1 MLDWEELLISI
12 CYKVCDLYE
21 KDLVW
26 YAQRISNNAKA
37 LDNGFLDVEA
47 ITLYI
52 FGAVK
57 KRRQTKE
64 IHQYAKDHL
73 GTWFPNLP
81 SYQKFNERLNLLTP
95 ALNRMA
101 ALMMDEVR
109 HPGWLLDFDPER
121 LETVVDSMPII
132 LATGGRADKA
142 KVALEI
148 ADKGHC
154 SSKNL
159 WYHGVKLHDLGV
171 CRPTMMPLPA
181 FMAMSRASENDNT
194 VFKEQIAPNFRN
206 VRVFADKIYDDRP
219 AAKELLE
226 TYNIEVLP
234 CQRRRKGQ
242 KNLHSDQK
250 LLSTMVSRTRQP
262 IESFFNWV
270 DEKVSIQSASKVR
283 STKGLLKHVFGRLVS
298 ALFILLNSI

>member
-37 LDNGFLDVEA
+37 LEGGFLDVEA

-52 FGAVK
+52 FGVIK
-57 KRRQTKE
+57 NRRQAKE

-73 GTWFPNLP
+73 GSWFPKLP

-109 HPGWLLDFDPER
+109 HPGWLLDFGPER

-132 LATGGRADKA
+132 MARGGRADSA

-148 ADKGHC
+148 ADKGRC

-159 WYHGVKLHDLGV
+159 WYHGVKLHDLAV
-171 CRPTMMPLPA
+171 CRPCRMPLPA
-181 FMAMSRASENDNT
+181 FLALSRASENDNT

-206 VRVFADKIYDDRP
+206 VRVFADKIYDDKP
-219 AAKELLE
+219 AAEELRAM
-226 TYNIEVLP
+226 YNIEVQP

-242 KNLHSDQK
+242 ENLHSDQK
-250 LLSTMVSRTRQP
+250 LFSTMVSRARQP
-262 IESFFNWV
+262 IESFFNWL

-283 STKGLLKHVFGRLVS
+283 STRGLLKHVFGRLVS
-298 ALFILLNSI
+298 ALFILLNSL